1 MLDNFRRWYLL
12 NYTEITW
19 FLIGF
24 LVMSGLTDLGTGN
37 YTGAVISFAIAYI
50 NYIFSKRWVVLKNIY

>member
-1 MLDNFRRWYLL
+1 MLDRIRSWYLR

-24 LVMSGLTDLGTGN
+24 LTLAGLQDLGHGD
-37 YTGAVISFAIAYI
+37 YLGAVISFGLVAI
-50 NYIFSKRWVVLKNIY
+50 NYAFVRR

>member
-1 MLDNFRRWYLL
+1 MLEQFRLWYLR

-24 LVMSGLTDLGTGN
+24 LVMTGFTQIGREDYLNALISWGIAAVN
-37 YTGAVISFAIAYI
+37 YWFV
-50 NYIFSKRWVVLKNIY
+50 KK

>member
-1 MLDNFRRWYLL
+1 MLENFRQWYLR

-24 LVMSGLTDLGTGN
+24 LVMSGIVDLRNDN
-37 YTGAVISFAIAYI
+37 YLSASFTFGIAYI
-50 NYIFSKRWVVLKNIY
+50 NYIFSKR

>member
-1 MLDNFRRWYLL
+1 MLDNFRNWYIR

-24 LVMSGLTDLGTGN
+24 LVMAGLTDLGEGN
-37 YTGAVISFAIAYI
+37 YAGAVISFGIAYV
-50 NYIFSKRWVVLKNIY
+50 NYIFSRK

>member
-1 MLDNFRRWYLL
+1 MIDKIRSWYLR

-24 LVMSGLTDLGTGN
+24 LVMAGLSDLGKGDLG
-37 YTGAVISFAIAYI
+37 GALLSWGLAVV
-50 NYIFSKRWVVLKNIY
+50 NYIFVRR

>member
-1 MLDNFRRWYLL
+1 MLENFKRWYLR

-24 LVMSGLTDLGTGN
+24 LVMGGIVDLNEGN
-37 YTGAVISFAIAYI
+37 YTGSIISFGIAYI
-50 NYIFSKRWVVLKNIY
+50 NYLFIKR

>member
-1 MLDNFRRWYLL
+1 MFENFRRWYLR

-24 LVMSGLTDLGTGN
+24 LVMDGLVAFGN
-37 YTGAVISFAIAYI
+37 HNYGDALLSWGLAAVNYFFA
-50 NYIFSKRWVVLKNIY
+50 RR

>member
-1 MLDNFRRWYLL
+1 MFERFRNWYLD

-24 LVMSGLTDLGTGN
+24 LVMDALVQFGRGNWGGVIISLGL
-37 YTGAVISFAIAYI
+37 AVL
-50 NYIFSKRWVVLKNIY
+50 NYIFAKRN

>member
-24 LVMSGLTDLGTGN
+24 LVMSGLTDLGAGN

-50 NYIFSKRWVVLKNIY
+50 NYIFSKR

>member
-1 MLDNFRRWYLL
+1 MLDNFRLWYLR

-24 LVMSGLTDLGTGN
+24 LVMSGLVDLGDGN
-37 YTGAVISFAIAYI
+37 YTGAVISFGIAYI
-50 NYIFSKRWVVLKNIY
+50 NYIFSKR

>member
-1 MLDNFRRWYLL
+1 MWEKFRSWYLE

-24 LVMSGLTDLGTGN
+24 LVMDALVQLSNGNLGGAILSSALDIVN
-37 YTGAVISFAIAYI
+37 YVL
-50 NYIFSKRWVVLKNIY
+50 SKRS

>member
-1 MLDNFRRWYLL
+1 MNKIIEWYRA

-24 LVMSGLTDLGTGN
+24 LVMSGLTDLGQRDYFNAVVSFGLAGLN
-37 YTGAVISFAIAYI
+37 YFLA
-50 NYIFSKRWVVLKNIY
+50 KR

>member
-1 MLDNFRRWYLL
+1 MWGKFRSWYLE

-24 LVMSGLTDLGTGN
+24 LVMDALVQLSNGNLGGAILSSVLAVVN
-37 YTGAVISFAIAYI
+37 YVL
-50 NYIFSKRWVVLKNIY
+50 SKRS

>member
-12 NYTEITW
+12 NHTEITW

-24 LVMSGLTDLGTGN
+24 LVMAGLIDLGEGN
-37 YTGAVISFAIAYI
+37 YTGAVISFGIAYI
-50 NYIFSKRWVVLKNIY
+50 NYIFSQR

>member
-1 MLDNFRRWYLL
+1 MWEKFRYWYID

-24 LVMSGLTDLGTGN
+24 LTMAGFADLAN
-37 YTGAVISFAIAYI
+37 RDYTGAAISFGLAAV
-50 NYIFSKRWVVLKNIY
+50 NFMLRNR

>member
-1 MLDNFRRWYLL
+1 MWEKFRSWYLE

-24 LVMSGLTDLGTGN
+24 LVMDALVQLGNGN
-37 YTGAVISFAIAYI
+37 LGGALLSSSLAVV
-50 NYIFSKRWVVLKNIY
+50 NYVLSKRS

>member
-1 MLDNFRRWYLL
+1 MNKFKQWYLN

-24 LVMSGLTDLGTGN
+24 LTLAGFTDLSRGD
-37 YTGAVISFAIAYI
+37 YVGAIISFALAIA
-50 NYIFSKRWVVLKNIY
+50 NYLFSRR

>member
-1 MLDNFRRWYLL
+1 MNSIRSWYLR

-24 LVMSGLTDLGTGN
+24 LVMSGLSDLGQGD
-37 YTGAVISFAIAYI
+37 YTGAVISFGVAYI
-50 NYIFSKRWVVLKNIY
+50 NYVFSRK

>member
-1 MLDNFRRWYLL
+1 MERIKQWYLT

-24 LVMSGLTDLGTGN
+24 LTLAGLQELARGEYFSAAVSFVLVALN
-37 YTGAVISFAIAYI
+37 YSL
-50 NYIFSKRWVVLKNIY
+50 SKQ

>member
-1 MLDNFRRWYLL
+1 MDKIRQWYLR

-24 LVMSGLTDLGTGN
+24 LTFAGLQDLANGN
-37 YTGAVISFAIAYI
+37 YVQAVISFVLVAL
-50 NYIFSKRWVVLKNIY
+50 NYSLAKK

>member
-1 MLDNFRRWYLL
+1 MWGKFRSWYLE

-24 LVMSGLTDLGTGN
+24 LVMDALVQLSNRNLGGAILSSALAIVN
-37 YTGAVISFAIAYI
+37 YVL
-50 NYIFSKRWVVLKNIY
+50 SKRS

>member
-1 MLDNFRRWYLL
+1 MLEQFRQWYLR

-24 LVMSGLTDLGTGN
+24 LIMAGCAQIGRGEYVDASISWLLAAVN
-37 YTGAVISFAIAYI
+37 YWFV
-50 NYIFSKRWVVLKNIY
+50 KR

>member
-1 MLDNFRRWYLL
+1 MWANNMNKIKQWYLS

-24 LVMSGLTDLGTGN
+24 LTLAGFQDLAHGDYVN
-37 YTGAVISFAIAYI
+37 ALISFGLVAL
-50 NYIFSKRWVVLKNIY
+50 NYALRNK

>member
-1 MLDNFRRWYLL
+1 MCGGGKMMDKIRSWYLR

-24 LVMSGLTDLGTGN
+24 LTLAGFQELSRGD
-37 YTGAVISFAIAYI
+37 YTSAVISFGLAWV
-50 NYIFSKRWVVLKNIY
+50 NYIFSKK

>member
-1 MLDNFRRWYLL
+1 MWGKFRSWYLE

-24 LVMSGLTDLGTGN
+24 LVMDAVVQLSNRNLGGAILSSALAIVN
-37 YTGAVISFAIAYI
+37 YVL
-50 NYIFSKRWVVLKNIY
+50 SKRS